1 MSTVPRSVA
10 DPTIGTP
17 TFEPPV
23 PQLDLITCF
32 TVQLA
37 GEPWQLGRTTD
48 LGNRRIIPITGG
60 HFRGPLL
67 SGEILNNGADWQV
80 VTVDG
85 TTIVDTRYLL
95 KTHDGSLIY
104 LQTYGFRHGPP
115 EVLAELAAGRIVEP
129 NRYYFCINLR
139 FETAAENYKWL
150 NNVIAVGSAIR
161 LPQAVVYD
169 AYAIR

>member
-23 PQLDLITCF
+23 PQLDLITRF
-32 TVQLA
+32 TVELA
-37 GEPWQLGRTTD
+37 GELWQLGRTTD

-67 SGEILNNGADWQV
+67 NGEILNNGADWQV
-80 VTVDG
+80 VTADG

-95 KTHDGSLIY
+95 RTHDNSLVY
-104 LQTYGFRHGPP
+104 LRTYGFRHGPP
-115 EVLAELAAGRIVEP
+115 EVLADLADGRIVEP
-129 NRYYFCINLR
+129 DRYYFRIHLS
-139 FETAAENYKWL
+139 FETAADDYKWL
-150 NNVIAVGSAIR
+150 NKVIAVGSAIR